1 MIQNIGGS
9 LRNVQWGGTHQ
20 KALSVA
26 VGDSLTTDSGT
37 FSGHLLNAV
46 RNAGNLHPADSRNDQ
61 VNASEILD
69 RKSASHSTEKEKYSD
84 RLSSQVRV
92 QFNEQQEV
100 RRSNS
105 KFATQKPAATDN

>member
-1 MIQNIGGS
+1 MKKSIDSTIQNIGGS
-9 LRNVQWGGTHQ
+9 LRNVQWGGTYQ

-46 RNAGNLHPADSRNDQ
+46 RNAGYLHPDSRNDQ
-61 VNASEILD
+61 VNASGILD
-69 RKSASHSTEKEKYSD
+69 RKSASHSTDKEKYSD
-84 RLSSQVRV
+84 KLSQVRV

-100 RRSNS
+100 KRSNS
-105 KFATQKPAATDN
+105 K